1 MVTNTK
7 KVGRVQAKKKK
18 LGNTSDVVLENDQ
31 NGNRANHFCL
41 STKKNNKPIERRER
55 RTARLAD
62 LKKNG
67 EKKLRD

>member
-7 KVGRVQAKKKK
+7 KVGRVQAKKK

-41 STKKNNKPIERRER
+41 STKKNNKPIERRGER
-55 RTARLAD
+55 TTARLAD